1 MQGVLWAPF
10 FFMTSFFDR
19 SILVFDRA
27 LRTLAATPASL
38 RPYPA
43 EDCSTPALAA
53 NESAHVAGLMR
64 VNHSG
69 EICAQALYD
78 GQALTA
84 RDPAVR
90 ATLQRAARE
99 EEEHLAWTAQR
110 LSELGAR
117 QSLLNPVWY
126 VSSLALG
133 ALAGLAG
140 DRWSLGFLV
149 ETERQVEE
157 HLTGHLDQ
165 MPPQDERSRAIVQQ
179 MRSDEANHA
188 RSAQM
193 AGAAEVPYPIRAL
206 MRLTAKVMTALAYR
220 I

>member
-1 MQGVLWAPF
+1 M
-10 FFMTSFFDR
+10 
-19 SILVFDRA
+19 
-27 LRTLAATPASL
+27 
-38 RPYPA
+38 
-43 EDCSTPALAA
+43 
-53 NESAHVAGLMR
+53 
-64 VNHSG
+64 
-69 EICAQALYD
+69 
-78 GQALTA
+78 
-84 RDPAVR
+84 
-90 ATLQRAARE
+90 
-99 EEEHLAWTAQR
+99 
-110 LSELGAR
+110 
-117 QSLLNPVWY
+117 
-126 VSSLALG
+126 SSLALG

-206 MRLTAKVMTALAYR
+206 MRLTAKVMTASAYR